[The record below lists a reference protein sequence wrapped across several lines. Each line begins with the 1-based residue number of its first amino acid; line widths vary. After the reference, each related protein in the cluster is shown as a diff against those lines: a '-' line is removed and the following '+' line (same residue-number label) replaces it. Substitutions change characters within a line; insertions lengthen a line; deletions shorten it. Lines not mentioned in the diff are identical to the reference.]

1 MKGQYEHVLAPLELS
16 PDLTLKNRLFFAPMG
31 IDLADQSGCF
41 TTPMLDF
48 YQSIMAGGCAMAFL
62 SNATVSASSRLQSS
76 GLGLYEQNQADAL
89 RPLLGWSEETG
100 IPIGIQ
106 LQHYG
111 GQGTTILTDSA
122 LLTPSGVSCAR
133 VARLDPKYRV
143 RIMDEEDIAEVVEQF
158 AHSAWLAW
166 SSGARLVQLQASNGY
181 LLGSFLSP
189 ATNRRTDRYGGNEEN
204 RARLLLEV
212 IKAIRL
218 RTDPC
223 FMVTVRLGI
232 DDRLGAEGLRF
243 NDLNETVQA
252 LCRSG
257 VTALECSMCVGTTFD
272 QFLVFS
278 PAMDDYLQAGVKA
291 IKSVSSIPVGFAGF
305 VDGLEKAE
313 RLLADGV
320 CDLVGMSRALFA
332 DNELINKT
340 LEGRSQQINRCLW
353 DGNCFKDK
361 SNPRFDRVYC
371 CVNPKYLR
379 PSLF

>member
-1 MKGQYEHVLAPLELS
+1 MRGHYRHVLEPLELS

-31 IDLADQSGCF
+31 IDLADQNGCL
-41 TTPMLDF
+41 TTAMLDF

-62 SNATVSASSRLQSS
+62 SNATVSAKSRLQSA
-76 GLGLYEQNQADAL
+76 GLGLYEQRQADAL
-89 RPLLGWSEETG
+89 RPLLDWSGQTG
-100 IPIGIQ
+100 VPVGIQ

-111 GQGTTILTDSA
+111 GQGTTTLTGTE
-122 LLTPSGVSCAR
+122 LLTPSGVPCTR
-133 VARLDPKYRV
+133 VAKLDPQYRV
-143 RIMDEEDIAEVVEQF
+143 RIMNEEDIAEVVEQF

-189 ATNRRTDRYGGNEEN
+189 ATNRRTDHYGGSEEN

-218 RTDPC
+218 RTDPR

-232 DDRLGAEGLRF
+232 DDRLGDAGLRF
-243 NDLNETVQA
+243 KDLDETVQS
-252 LCRSG
+252 LCQAG

-272 QFLVFS
+272 QFLVYS
-278 PAMDDYLQAGVKA
+278 PLMDEYLQAGVKA
-291 IKSVSSIPVGFAGF
+291 IKSVSSVPVGFAGF

-320 CDLVGMSRALFA
+320 CDWVGMSRALFA
-332 DNELINKT
+332 DNDLINKT

-353 DGNCFKDK
+353 DGQCFKDK

-371 CVNPKYLR
+371 CVNPNYPR
-379 PSLF
+379 PSLV